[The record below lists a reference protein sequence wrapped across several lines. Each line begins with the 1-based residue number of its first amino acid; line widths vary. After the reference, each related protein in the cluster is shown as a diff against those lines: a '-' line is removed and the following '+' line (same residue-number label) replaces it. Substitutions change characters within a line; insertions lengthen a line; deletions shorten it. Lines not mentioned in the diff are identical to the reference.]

1 MELKTS
7 AVIQNERQANNF
19 ERKLMKFWIQSFLLG
34 VPKIIVGFRTQD
46 GLLVETKEFRTME
59 IPLMVKKNG
68 RPKWDGDTCVNFANG
83 FLECESCHTLCILN
97 VQQSVWCFGIND

>member
-1 MELKTS
+1 
-7 AVIQNERQANNF
+7 
-19 ERKLMKFWIQSFLLG
+19 MKFWIQSFLLG